1 MSTEPVLEESP
12 KWEALRDILKEI
24 KKEKKNS
31 GGTEEEPGTV
41 LIAAE
46 DDRTCSQLKEV
57 CTHVLTCSQ
66 LKSSRIT
73 R

>member
-1 MSTEPVLEESP
+1 MLEESP

-24 KKEKKNS
+24 KKENKNL
-31 GGTEEEPGTV
+31 GTEEEPGTV

-57 CTHVLTCSQ
+57 CTNL
-66 LKSSRIT
+66 
-73 R
+73 

>member
-24 KKEKKNS
+24 KKENKNL
-31 GGTEEEPGTV
+31 GTEEEPGTV

-57 CTHVLTCSQ
+57 CTS
-66 LKSSRIT
+66 
-73 R
+73 

>member
-24 KKEKKNS
+24 KKENKNL
-31 GGTEEEPGTV
+31 GTEEEPGTV
-41 LIAAE
+41 LVAAE

-57 CTHVLTCSQ
+57 CIDL
-66 LKSSRIT
+66 
-73 R
+73 

>member
-24 KKEKKNS
+24 KKENKNL
-31 GGTEEEPGTV
+31 GTEEEPGTV

-46 DDRTCSQLKEV
+46 DDRTCSQIKEV
-57 CTHVLTCSQ
+57 CTNL
-66 LKSSRIT
+66 
-73 R
+73 

>member
-1 MSTEPVLEESP
+1 MSSEPVLEESP

-24 KKEKKNS
+24 KKENKNL
-31 GGTEEEPGTV
+31 GTEEEPGTV

-57 CTHVLTCSQ
+57 
-66 LKSSRIT
+66 
-73 R
+73 